1 MDKLGTHQT
10 ELIVMTAFENKSESN
25 KVIEEDVN
33 EPSSSDSGELFSDS
47 RTWLEGGTPKQPDQR
62 PTMSAPTPTSTPKK
76 KAPLKRK
83 VRSEK
88 FPPYPKGTEEEHHE
102 ADDKKMLHK
111 SINIPSSL
119 PNYLTISPHLTPQE
133 KLKRRIRTFSQQ
145 SNSSQP
151 CFNDGTLSK
160 KKTTQTQKL
169 IHKEGSYYL
178 DKARTCRFHFMND
191 FLSQSHAETLL
202 SDCTSLITKDK
213 SLNPKKLSIEF
224 ENFTTKEDDEF
235 KLSEEGNDEF
245 NELINHNAKKVKKSL
260 NSLFDLDVSFEK
272 ILLKRFA
279 SEKERLPYQSYFDKD
294 SNTVVAIL
302 TVGALRTLSL
312 KTSAGKKITHQ
323 VPMNSGSLSVMSG
336 MTQNKYDYSI
346 LKSADTSK
354 GSICLIFIGSVE
366 TVGND
371 LSVKSLS
378 SATTSDYMEKTTSE
392 VDSSSEQGEIDS
404 KVDNMSTLDKSFV
417 PDIVITNDDP
427 ELSQK
432 ITKRSIN
439 TQQQSPYNG
448 GPGDKFERQTSLELD
463 TTVINCPTTGVT
475 HVLPMT
481 SLITCLQFMP
491 SDKID
496 NELSKLGCSISGS
509 ENIKK
514 KRLATKIS
522 SGISANSF
530 VQQPSYENDEIRTHL
545 AGMERVL
552 VNTVKQLDKL
562 TEEIV
567 KLKENMAVNSAPSA
581 TKTNPIENLASAQ
594 LTKMLKD
601 NTNALKSIKEQTS
614 DLKTELFAS
623 SRQAS
628 EIEKTV
634 QSTKKELNQW
644 HNSAFFKEDS
654 LLIKDIHDCIAN
666 GKLAVNIEPPPP
678 ERATTPISEEI
689 ARARASNSTNST
701 PRLVP
706 ASSFSQSSP
715 PGQHTST
722 PPQADPNDSSRR
734 PTFLNMTVSAERLPA
749 RNPPVINLN
758 TTPQYT
764 NSFSQRTNP
773 SSQRTNPS
781 SQRTNPSSQRI
792 NSTSKRT
799 NSTSQ
804 RSQTQQ
810 PSLRRQELRAP
821 RRRSAGWFSGSA
833 PSTRKNF
840 VTVLITDSM
849 MRHSPEDALGT
860 NHELHILHKTDTAG
874 LLEARVRESLN
885 VLKPDFIY
893 VHLGINDFMQ
903 NKRSSEIT
911 ANYAEFSLRISDD
924 LPRSRVI
931 FSLPTPTDRYDESQV
946 IGVLHKSTTDWIRN
960 TEGHKETEERRV
972 HFNSNSNFR
981 SEDWYQKKELFAR
994 DGVHLTPSGKDLMT
1008 RNFRFAIHSITRKI
1022 KQQQRGVTR

>member
-1 MDKLGTHQT
+1 
-10 ELIVMTAFENKSESN
+10 
-25 KVIEEDVN
+25 
-33 EPSSSDSGELFSDS
+33 
-47 RTWLEGGTPKQPDQR
+47 
-62 PTMSAPTPTSTPKK
+62 
-76 KAPLKRK
+76 
-83 VRSEK
+83 
-88 FPPYPKGTEEEHHE
+88 
-102 ADDKKMLHK
+102 
-111 SINIPSSL
+111 
-119 PNYLTISPHLTPQE
+119 
-133 KLKRRIRTFSQQ
+133 
-145 SNSSQP
+145 
-151 CFNDGTLSK
+151 
-160 KKTTQTQKL
+160 
-169 IHKEGSYYL
+169 
-178 DKARTCRFHFMND
+178 
-191 FLSQSHAETLL
+191 
-202 SDCTSLITKDK
+202 
-213 SLNPKKLSIEF
+213 
-224 ENFTTKEDDEF
+224 
-235 KLSEEGNDEF
+235 
-245 NELINHNAKKVKKSL
+245 
-260 NSLFDLDVSFEK
+260 
-272 ILLKRFA
+272 
-279 SEKERLPYQSYFDKD
+279 
-294 SNTVVAIL
+294 
-302 TVGALRTLSL
+302 
-312 KTSAGKKITHQ
+312 
-323 VPMNSGSLSVMSG
+323 
-336 MTQNKYDYSI
+336 
-346 LKSADTSK
+346 
-354 GSICLIFIGSVE
+354 
-366 TVGND
+366 
-371 LSVKSLS
+371 
-378 SATTSDYMEKTTSE
+378 
-392 VDSSSEQGEIDS
+392 
-404 KVDNMSTLDKSFV
+404 MSTLDKSFV

-427 ELSQK
+427 ELSQR
-432 ITKRSIN
+432 ITTKGSIN

-481 SLITCLQFMP
+481 SLIACLQFMP

-496 NELSKLGCSISGS
+496 NELSKLGCSLSGS
-509 ENIKK
+509 DNIKK
-514 KRLATKIS
+514 KRLAAKIS

-530 VQQPSYENDEIRTHL
+530 VQQPSYENDEIRTRL

-614 DLKTELFAS
+614 DLKTELLAS

-666 GKLAVNIEPPPP
+666 GKLAVNIELPPP

-722 PPQADPNDSSRR
+722 PPQADPNDSSRI

-749 RNPPVINLN
+749 RNSPVLNLN
-758 TTPQYT
+758 TTPQHT
-764 NSFSQRTNP
+764 NPFSQCTNPSSQRTNP

-792 NSTSKRT
+792 NSTSQRTNSSYQRT

-821 RRRSAGWFSGSA
+821 RPRRSAGWFSGSA
-833 PSTRKNF
+833 PSTCKNF

-860 NHELHILHKTDTAG
+860 NHELHILHKTDTSG

-931 FSLPTPTDRYDESQV
+931 FSLPTPTDRYNESQV

-981 SEDWYQKKELFAR
+981 SEDWYQKK
-994 DGVHLTPSGKDLMT
+994 
-1008 RNFRFAIHSITRKI
+1008 
-1022 KQQQRGVTR
+1022 